1 MARLGSNSMC
11 RAVVACIV
19 GLSCTI
25 GRAQTEATQLA
36 PVLVTGRAPVTV
48 GAAGWGETP
57 LSRLPLQASVFS
69 AEQIKDSGAQRLSDL
84 IGFDP
89 ALSDAYN
96 AEGYWDFLT
105 VRGFVLDNRYNYRR
119 DGLPINAETS
129 IPLDNKARIEV
140 LKGLSGMQAG
150 TSTPGGLVNFVVKRP
165 VDASLNSAALEWRE
179 RGTVTGAIDLSRR
192 FGDADAFGVRL
203 NVGAAKLDPPQRSA
217 QGERHV
223 VALATEWR
231 LDAATRVELEGE
243 TSRRSQPSVPGFSM
257 LGNTVPDAR
266 SVDPRINLNN
276 QAWTK
281 PVVLEGDTA
290 SLRVTHRFDADWT
303 FAIHGITQRLRSDD
317 RIAFPFGV
325 FDPVAFTCNPCDRFA
340 ADGTFTLWEFASD
353 NERRRTDALDASISG
368 RFATGPVRHQ
378 AQAGVLRSLYRARFG
393 KQLFDIAGT
402 GNITGTAQ
410 TAPSAGFL
418 DDNTNRDEQSSE
430 LHLRD
435 ALSLDDAA
443 TLWLALRRTELHR
456 SSARTDGSRAIDYAQ
471 ALTAPFVATSWQLT
485 ADHMLY
491 ASWGQGVESEVVSNL
506 PLYTNRGEVLS
517 ALKSRQFEA
526 GVKGAS
532 ERFEWGVAGFDI
544 VRPAFSDIGS
554 CDVNDTCTRT
564 LDGNVRHRGIELT
577 ATGRLNAW
585 TLRGG
590 TQWLHARRE
599 GSQQPAL
606 NGLAPTNVPAL
617 TVKAQ
622 LGYAVA
628 AWPGLS
634 LMTSAVRES
643 SRKVSPDNSAATP
656 GYTRIDA
663 ALRYETRVESSVLTW
678 RAGVDNLTDARAW
691 KESPYQFSHAYLFPL
706 ATRTWRLSVQ
716 VDL

>member
-1 MARLGSNSMC
+1 MARLRSHSTC

-19 GLSCTI
+19 GLSGTTAQ
-25 GRAQTEATQLA
+25 AQTEATQLA
-36 PVLVTGRAPVTV
+36 PVVVTGRALVTLE
-48 GAAGWGETP
+48 ASGWGETA

-69 AEQIKDSGAQRLSDL
+69 AEQIKDSGAKRLSDL

-119 DGLPINAETS
+119 DGMPINAETS

-150 TSTPGGLVNFVVKRP
+150 TSAPGGLVNFVVKRP
-165 VDASLNSAALEWRE
+165 LDAPLNSAALEWRE
-179 RGTVTGAIDLSRR
+179 RGTVTGAIDLGRR
-192 FGDADAFGVRL
+192 FGEADAFGLRL
-203 NVGAAKLDPPQRSA
+203 NVAAATLDPPRRNA
-217 QGERHV
+217 KGERHV
-223 VALATEWR
+223 VALAGDWR
-231 LDAATRVELEGE
+231 LSGATRVELEGE

-266 SVDPRINLNN
+266 NIDPRINLNN
-276 QAWTK
+276 QSWTK

-290 SLRVTHRFDADWT
+290 SLRVTHRLDADWT
-303 FAIHGITQRLRSDD
+303 LSAHGMTQRLRSSD

-325 FDPVAFTCNPCDRFA
+325 FDPNTFFCSPCNRFA

-353 NERRRTDALDASISG
+353 NERRRTDALDGSISG
-368 RFATGPVRHQ
+368 KFATGPLRHRV
-378 AQAGVLRSLYRARFG
+378 QAGMLRSIYRARFG
-393 KQLFDIAGT
+393 KQTFDIAGT
-402 GNITGTAQ
+402 GNVAGTAQ
-410 TAPSAGFL
+410 TPPSAGFL
-418 DDNTNRDEQSSE
+418 DENTNRDEQSSE

-435 ALSLDDAA
+435 ALSVDDTA
-443 TLWLALRRTELHR
+443 TLWLGLRRTELHR
-456 SSARTDGSRAIDYAQ
+456 SSVRTDGSRPIDNAQ
-471 ALTAPFVATSWQLT
+471 ALTVPFVAASRQMNP
-485 ADHMLY
+485 DHMLY
-491 ASWGQGVESEVVSNL
+491 ASWGQGIESEVVPNL
-506 PLYTNRGEVLS
+506 PLYTNRGEALS

-544 VRPAFSDIGS
+544 VRPTFIDIGS
-554 CDVNDTCTRT
+554 CDADDTCTRRI
-564 LDGNVRHRGIELT
+564 DGNVHHRGIEVT
-577 ATGRLNAW
+577 VAGRLDAW

-590 TQWLHARRE
+590 TQWLRARRE

-606 NGLAPTNVPAL
+606 NGLQPTNVPSL

-634 LMTSAVRES
+634 LTASAVRES
-643 SRKVSPDNSAATP
+643 SRKVLPDNSATIP

-663 ALRYETRVESSVLTW
+663 ALRYETKVDSTALTW

-691 KESPYQFSHAYLFPL
+691 KESPYQFSHVYLFPL
-706 ATRTWRLSVQ
+706 APRTWRLSVQ
-716 VDL
+716 ADL